1 MIFHMTKM
9 YFISFT
15 ASLDDVGFNFIKRC
29 ICAIEE
35 RGRLRLSLSL
45 LAATLSSADNLRK
58 QFEPRSGP
66 TECQS

>member
-1 MIFHMTKM
+1 MIIFHMTKM

-35 RGRLRLSLSL
+35 RGRLR
-45 LAATLSSADNLRK
+45 
-58 QFEPRSGP
+58 
-66 TECQS
+66 